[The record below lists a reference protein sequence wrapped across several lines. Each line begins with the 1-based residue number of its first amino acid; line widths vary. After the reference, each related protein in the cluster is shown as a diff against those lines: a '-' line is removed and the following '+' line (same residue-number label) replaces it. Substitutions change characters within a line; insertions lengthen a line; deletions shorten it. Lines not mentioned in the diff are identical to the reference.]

1 MKVSR
6 EGWQWTPSSGL
17 KAGLPSI
24 GVIEP
29 AQNFQSVNETLDV
42 IVIGAGYTGL
52 TAARDTST
60 NGSYPNDEASAA
72 HHCILFA
79 NTSCRVEDIARRG
92 ARQNRGANL
101 VVEHRWL
108 PIRDGRNLGPL
119 VPTSCIS

>member
-29 AQNFQSVNETLDV
+29 AQNFQSVTETLDV
-42 IVIGAGYTGL
+42 IVVGAGYTGL

-60 NGSYPNDEASAA
+60 NGSYLDHRTSIT
-72 HHCILFA
+72 HRSVLFA
-79 NTSCRVEDIARRG
+79 DASCRIEDIA
-92 ARQNRGANL
+92 
-101 VVEHRWL
+101 
-108 PIRDGRNLGPL
+108 P
-119 VPTSCIS
+119 

>member
-1 MKVSR
+1 MRVSR

-29 AQNFQSVNETLDV
+29 AQRLHSSKDPLDV

-60 NGSYPNDEASAA
+60 NGSYLDDE
-72 HHCILFA
+72 I
-79 NTSCRVEDIARRG
+79 NG
-92 ARQNRGANL
+92 ALRL
-101 VVEHRWL
+101 CC
-108 PIRDGRNLGPL
+108 P
-119 VPTSCIS
+119 C

>member
-1 MKVSR
+1 MRESR

-29 AQNFQSVNETLDV
+29 AQNLHSPKDPLDV

-60 NGSYPNDEASAA
+60 NGTCPDYELNAV
-72 HHCILFA
+72 LRFVVLA
-79 NTSCRVEDIARRG
+79 NTGRRIENIA
-92 ARQNRGANL
+92 
-101 VVEHRWL
+101 
-108 PIRDGRNLGPL
+108 P
-119 VPTSCIS
+119 